1 MKRKLEKDSRNK
13 GSGQQEDEDFTI
25 GKTLELD
32 HKLNKISKRGRTKK
46 IMQVEDGSD
55 YWEREKMQPSEKVQ
69 ENNVWQNKVEPKEE
83 KRVKKSIHIEDPKR
97 I

>member
-1 MKRKLEKDSRNK
+1 MKRKLEKDIRNK